1 MRALLNAQGCGHEC
15 SLPQLTVCL
24 LYAKLQVHATTHKQC
39 PDCLAYCKLSSTSW
53 AELKPGSLPGQVV
66 CTLLALL
73 GCLISCC
80 QELRLRLLLQPLL
93 LSCCCLCRG
102 QLLRFLPT
110 LAHGCSMM
118 AGVVPHFSLP

>member
-1 MRALLNAQGCGHEC
+1 MQA
-15 SLPQLTVCL
+15 PTTVRSG
-24 LYAKLQVHATTHKQC
+24 
-39 PDCLAYCKLSSTSW
+39 CLAYCKLSGTSW

-102 QLLRFLPT
+102 QLLRFLPA

-118 AGVVPHFSLP
+118 AGVVPVCSLPSAASGLWPAAKYT